1 MKSFLANSACNGRPP
16 KNLRTKKYR
25 SRPKLV
31 QKMMVERDVARFLVA
46 PQGYGKTMLA
56 FEYANV
62 VSNFANTFWI
72 NCQSP
77 CFLRDLDDGVVAST
91 LSLLGGRGSLAVFED
106 VPFLGDGRAEAFS
119 HDIDTLL
126 SDGWEVL
133 VTVTPVADS
142 LSDLQKDRV
151 CIASKDLLVD
161 ADEIDSAGNSGF
173 GECDRVASFV
183 WGTDS
188 DVDALLQGMK
198 TAGAPAELVLVE
210 FVMLVLGEGSIE
222 DVSFVVKGV
231 KKDTLRLLE
240 ECYPHLGIDLIE
252 ERFKA
257 HSAPIG
263 KITKACH
270 ALIGR
275 IVEGATAS
283 SRDALVGRLADLL
296 VRRGMWQRSCD
307 LVAALCPRKKRALWI
322 EGVQD
327 DFVRA
332 GYPACIQELFESSG
346 LEGASLSSGM
356 ALAAAQRLHLLRDDA
371 KASCFAA
378 RVLAG
383 SDASAHQRIGAALL
397 AEECAEGERR
407 RKARSVLERGV
418 CAGAAEEDSA
428 LYCAARARLLEEG
441 NLEEAI
447 GTLEGCGDESLQE
460 PSVLLEVVRAAKLA
474 RELGSL
480 SERKYGPDAPHRRA
494 NALVVRAIRL
504 CEKED
509 EPTVY
514 EALLREAVGF
524 EAVGDAGLSRRRKAE
539 RILSSLATQR
549 EEAKAKRVLSELP
562 PNVVSFRAASAQVP
576 LMHVRLFGGMEVRV
590 GGEVID
596 EKAFQKHKAT
606 TLLAI
611 LVLHRGKE
619 VPRSE
624 LLDVLWPDTSSEKS
638 VNSFYSLWSLLRR
651 ALMDERG
658 ACPYLAK
665 HQKSYM
671 VDAHYVK
678 SDVEEF
684 ESICRMLTFEEP
696 EAGVWMEAFVR
707 LEEDFACGLL
717 PSEASNAYIARLR
730 ERFRTRLADVYVTAA
745 DRLCDAGEPRAAL
758 WFAQAALER
767 FEKRED
773 TFCALMRAQMSTGQR
788 SLAMDTFFEC
798 KRFMKEDLGMDP
810 SERIVRLHRRL
821 LDEANGGSL
830 VSA

>member
-1 MKSFLANSACNGRPP
+1 M
-16 KNLRTKKYR
+16 
-25 SRPKLV
+25 
-31 QKMMVERDVARFLVA
+31 
-46 PQGYGKTMLA
+46 
-56 FEYANV
+56 
-62 VSNFANTFWI
+62 
-72 NCQSP
+72 
-77 CFLRDLDDGVVAST
+77 
-91 LSLLGGRGSLAVFED
+91 
-106 VPFLGDGRAEAFS
+106 
-119 HDIDTLL
+119 
-126 SDGWEVL
+126 
-133 VTVTPVADS
+133 
-142 LSDLQKDRV
+142 
-151 CIASKDLLVD
+151 
-161 ADEIDSAGNSGF
+161 
-173 GECDRVASFV
+173 
-183 WGTDS
+183 
-188 DVDALLQGMK
+188 
-198 TAGAPAELVLVE
+198 
-210 FVMLVLGEGSIE
+210 
-222 DVSFVVKGV
+222 
-231 KKDTLRLLE
+231 
-240 ECYPHLGIDLIE
+240 
-252 ERFKA
+252 
-257 HSAPIG
+257 
-263 KITKACH
+263 
-270 ALIGR
+270 
-275 IVEGATAS
+275 
-283 SRDALVGRLADLL
+283 
-296 VRRGMWQRSCD
+296 
-307 LVAALCPRKKRALWI
+307 
-322 EGVQD
+322 
-327 DFVRA
+327 
-332 GYPACIQELFESSG
+332 
-346 LEGASLSSGM
+346 
-356 ALAAAQRLHLLRDDA
+356 
-371 KASCFAA
+371 
-378 RVLAG
+378 
-383 SDASAHQRIGAALL
+383 
-397 AEECAEGERR
+397 
-407 RKARSVLERGV
+407 
-418 CAGAAEEDSA
+418 
-428 LYCAARARLLEEG
+428 
-441 NLEEAI
+441 
-447 GTLEGCGDESLQE
+447 
-460 PSVLLEVVRAAKLA
+460 
-474 RELGSL
+474 
-480 SERKYGPDAPHRRA
+480 
-494 NALVVRAIRL
+494 
-504 CEKED
+504 
-509 EPTVY
+509 
-514 EALLREAVGF
+514 
-524 EAVGDAGLSRRRKAE
+524 GDAGLSRRRKAE

-549 EEAKAKRVLSELP
+549 KEAKAKRVLSELP

-696 EAGVWMEAFVR
+696 EAGVWMEAFAR

-745 DRLCDAGEPRAAL
+745 DRLCDADEPRAAL

-773 TFCALMRAQMSTGQR
+773 AFCALMRAQMSTGQR